1 MTGVAGIF
9 LGSFLFG
16 FTSIVNDKL
25 YSSTG
30 VSFGDDDFGNTAAG
44 YTVANPSYHDGFEYC
59 LFK

>member
-1 MTGVAGIF
+1 MTDEAGIF
-9 LGSFLFG
+9 LGSFLVG

-44 YTVANPSYHDGFEYC
+44 YTVANPSYHENN
-59 LFK
+59 